1 MASSEEF
8 LSIDS
13 SEVEVGE
20 KRENSQNDIQ
30 KCLSKCQ
37 AFEGKRSFLLWRIAR
52 TLLKHQNV
60 HLSSYS
66 SYRGTLSE
74 MF

>member
-30 KCLSKCQ
+30 KCLSKCK
-37 AFEGKRSFLLWRIAR
+37 AFEGKGSFLL
-52 TLLKHQNV
+52 
-60 HLSSYS
+60 
-66 SYRGTLSE
+66 
-74 MF
+74 